1 MKNKIV
7 NVIALLFI
15 ILNITSS
22 TILASSGGASSSKD
36 FWGNANSWFSSA
48 SHNNSSNQSK
58 TNDTVKEIIDTMEDM
73 VLVVGTTVISIATI
87 FLGIKYMFG
96 SADSK
101 ADSKES
107 LMNLLV
113 ACVFFFGWNSIKN
126 VLMPGN
132 RFVFFSVSDTTY
144 KDPVARFYDIFV
156 YIAQFAAIIA
166 IIYVGVKYIFAG
178 VQGKADLKEKSGTF
192 LIGIILAFCST
203 GFLTYISKVINE
215 AII

>member
-1 MKNKIV
+1 MKNKIINIIV
-7 NVIALLFI
+7 LLFVI
-15 ILNITSS
+15 FNISSS
-22 TILASSGGASSSKD
+22 TILASGSNKD

-48 SHNNSSNQSK
+48 QNAGANSSKKN
-58 TNDTVKEIIDTMEDM
+58 KEIIDTMEDM
-73 VLVVGTTVISIATI
+73 ILVVGTAAISIATI

-101 ADSKES
+101 ADCKQS

-132 RFVFFSVSDTTY
+132 RFVFFSVSDATY

-178 VQGKADLKEKSGTF
+178 VQGKADLKEKSGMF

>member
-1 MKNKIV
+1 MKKKLI
-7 NVIALLFI
+7 NVIVLLFI
-15 ILNITSS
+15 IFNIGSS
-22 TILASSGGASSSKD
+22 TLLASSSKD
-36 FWGNANSWFSSA
+36 FWGQANSWFSDAQHAGAGA
-48 SHNNSSNQSK
+48 SDK
-58 TNDTVKEIIDTMEDM
+58 TNEIIDTMEDM
-73 VLVVGTTVISIATI
+73 ILVVGTAAISIATI

-132 RFVFFSVSDTTY
+132 RFVFFSVSDSTY